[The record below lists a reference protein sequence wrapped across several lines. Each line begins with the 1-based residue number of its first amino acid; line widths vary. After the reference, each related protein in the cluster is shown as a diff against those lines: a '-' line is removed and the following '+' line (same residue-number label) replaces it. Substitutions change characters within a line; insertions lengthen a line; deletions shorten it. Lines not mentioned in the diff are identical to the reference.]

1 MTRLLFAILS
11 LTIIAQ
17 SALAQ
22 FAADSGKETRNSVV
36 FQNPAETE
44 TQPESDLF
52 QEPQPL
58 PKPQTPPSEPI
69 RLFGPGDVKIIA
81 VVNGEMI
88 SSTDIEERAKAF
100 VMNTRIPFN
109 AETKKMIIAKV
120 IQSAIDE
127 KLKLQE
133 AERQGIEISDKEIVA
148 SIQNFEQNNKIPAGQ
163 LKSLLAKEGV
173 SMKVFRE
180 QMKSDLAWIRV
191 IRRQLMAA
199 GNITDKEIEESINQ
213 SAKDMMTPKYMV
225 SEIVIKK
232 ENAKNL
238 DDLVA
243 NLRRDP
249 RFELYAAQFSE
260 SPSASNGGNLGWLNK
275 GQLAEPLDNKVLAM
289 KEGEVSDPIQ
299 IGNEFYIL
307 KLVQVYNPKRDK
319 PKLPSKE
326 EMKKFMENKKM
337 EEISAKHLHNVRQRA
352 VIELRN

>member
-22 FAADSGKETRNSVV
+22 FAADSGKDTRNSVV

-133 AERQGIEISDKEIVA
+133 AERQGIEISDKEIDA

-199 GNITDKEIEESINQ
+199 ENITDKEIEESINQ

-238 DDLVA
+238 GDLVA

>member
-133 AERQGIEISDKEIVA
+133 AERQGIEISDKEIDA

-275 GQLAEPLDNKVLAM
+275 GQLAEPLDNKVLSI
-289 KEGEVSDPIQ
+289 KEG
-299 IGNEFYIL
+299 
-307 KLVQVYNPKRDK
+307 
-319 PKLPSKE
+319 
-326 EMKKFMENKKM
+326 
-337 EEISAKHLHNVRQRA
+337 
-352 VIELRN
+352 

>member
-133 AERQGIEISDKEIVA
+133 AERQGIEISDKEIDA

-232 ENAKNL
+232 KT
-238 DDLVA
+238 
-243 NLRRDP
+243 P
-249 RFELYAAQFSE
+249 RISTIWLPICAEIRVLSYTPPSFPKAPAHPTAA
-260 SPSASNGGNLGWLNK
+260 
-275 GQLAEPLDNKVLAM
+275 
-289 KEGEVSDPIQ
+289 
-299 IGNEFYIL
+299 
-307 KLVQVYNPKRDK
+307 
-319 PKLPSKE
+319 
-326 EMKKFMENKKM
+326 
-337 EEISAKHLHNVRQRA
+337 ISAG
-352 VIELRN
+352 

>member
-133 AERQGIEISDKEIVA
+133 AERQGIEISDKEIDA

-326 EMKKFMENKKM
+326 EMKKM

>member
-133 AERQGIEISDKEIVA
+133 AERQGIEISDKEIDA

-163 LKSLLAKEGV
+163 LKFLDSRQAV
-173 SMKVFRE
+173 
-180 QMKSDLAWIRV
+180 
-191 IRRQLMAA
+191 RR
-199 GNITDKEIEESINQ
+199 
-213 SAKDMMTPKYMV
+213 
-225 SEIVIKK
+225 
-232 ENAKNL
+232 
-238 DDLVA
+238 
-243 NLRRDP
+243 
-249 RFELYAAQFSE
+249 
-260 SPSASNGGNLGWLNK
+260 
-275 GQLAEPLDNKVLAM
+275 
-289 KEGEVSDPIQ
+289 
-299 IGNEFYIL
+299 
-307 KLVQVYNPKRDK
+307 
-319 PKLPSKE
+319 
-326 EMKKFMENKKM
+326 
-337 EEISAKHLHNVRQRA
+337 LHK
-352 VIELRN
+352 I

>member
-22 FAADSGKETRNSVV
+22 FAADSGKDTRNSVV

-133 AERQGIEISDKEIVA
+133 AERQGIEISDKEIDA

-163 LKSLLAKEGV
+163 LKSLLAKEDV

-238 DDLVA
+238 GDLVA

-275 GQLAEPLDNKVLAM
+275 SQLAEPLDNKVLAM

>member
-58 PKPQTPPSEPI
+58 PKPQTPPSEQI

-133 AERQGIEISDKEIVA
+133 AERQGIEISDKEIDA
-148 SIQNFEQNNKIPAGQ
+148 SIQNFGQNNKIPAGQ

-307 KLVQVYNPKRDK
+307 KLVQVYNPNSL
-319 PKLPSKE
+319 PK
-326 EMKKFMENKKM
+326 KK
-337 EEISAKHLHNVRQRA
+337 
-352 VIELRN
+352 

>member
-36 FQNPAETE
+36 FQNQAETE

-133 AERQGIEISDKEIVA
+133 AERQGIEISDKEIDA

-337 EEISAKHLHNVRQRA
+337 EEISVKHLHNVRQRA

>member
-133 AERQGIEISDKEIVA
+133 AERQGIEISDKEIDA

-326 EMKKFMENKKM
+326 EMKKFMENKKWKKSPPNTSIM
-337 EEISAKHLHNVRQRA
+337 SASARLSN
-352 VIELRN
+352 

>member
-81 VVNGEMI
+81 VVNSEMI

-133 AERQGIEISDKEIVA
+133 AERQGIEISDKEIDA

-275 GQLAEPLDNKVLAM
+275 